1 MSRGDLLFVVLPLV
15 LLVLLSAGAVV
26 ILRRRWHVDRAAARR
41 AARLVEPD
49 LVTPPRDQ
57 PAPGR
62 PWWGSPWLWVG
73 VSAALLVLGLLVWPG
88 LFGGVFLF
96 IPFVWVSRPK
106 PDRMD
111 PRTNGHA
118 KRDGAGL

>member
-1 MSRGDLLFVVLPLV
+1 LFAALPIVVLA
-15 LLVLLSAGAVV
+15 LLAAGAAVT
-26 ILRRRWHVDRAAARR
+26 LRRRWHRDRAAARR

-49 LVTPPRDQ
+49 LVTPPRN
-57 PAPGR
+57 PPSPRR

-73 VSAALLVLGLLVWPG
+73 VSAAFLVLGLVVWPG
-88 LFGGVFLF
+88 LLGGVFLF

-118 KRDGAGL
+118 KRGGAGL

>member
-1 MSRGDLLFVVLPLV
+1 MSRGDLLLVALPVVVLV
-15 LLVLLSAGAVV
+15 GLLAVAAVV
-26 ILRRRWHVDRAAARR
+26 VRHRRDADRAAARR

-49 LVTPPRDQ
+49 LVSPPRDPS
-57 PAPGR
+57 PAAR
-62 PWWGSPWLWVG
+62 PWWGNPWLWIG
-73 VSAALLVLGLLVWPG
+73 VSAAFVVLGFVVWPG

-96 IPFVWVSRPK
+96 IPFVWVARPR

-118 KRDGAGL
+118 KRDGVGP

>member
-1 MSRGDLLFVVLPLV
+1 MSREALLFAAIPIV
-15 LLVLLSAGAVV
+15 LLTTLGILAATVV
-26 ILRRRWHVDRAAARR
+26 RRRRDADRAAARR

-49 LVTPPRDQ
+49 LVSPPRD
-57 PAPGR
+57 PAPPDR
-62 PWWGSPWLWVG
+62 PWWGSPWLWIG
-73 VSAALLVLGLLVWPG
+73 VSAAFLVLGLVVWPG

-96 IPFVWVSRPK
+96 VPFVWVARPK

-118 KRDGAGL
+118 KRGGVGL

>member
-1 MSRGDLLFVVLPLV
+1 MSRGDLLLAALPVVVLV
-15 LLVLLSAGAVV
+15 GLLAVAVV
-26 ILRRRWHVDRAAARR
+26 AVRHRRDADRAAARR

-49 LVTPPRDQ
+49 LVSPPRDPS
-57 PAPGR
+57 PAVR
-62 PWWGSPWLWVG
+62 PWWGSPWLWIG
-73 VSAALLVLGLLVWPG
+73 VSAAFVVLGLVVWPG

-96 IPFVWVSRPK
+96 IPFVWVARPR

-118 KRDGAGL
+118 KRDGVGP